1 MKTLSSKIPTRIG
14 NSKKI
19 WPKNH
24 NFKCKNGAGDGA
36 RGVKNDF
43 PFCIF
48 FLYNSILAFSGAYLY
63 RKEQKKRLRH
73 MSSSSSTETKLRCR
87 GSSEDGSSCS
97 AGGRDYL
104 DDQRMSEGIR
114 FLLELL
120 LKLQLLDEPALNW
133 FCCALTVHSPQPT
146 TTTTTATTTTSSSS
160 SSTMSSAS
168 AAAAT
173 PSNAASATGGSD
185 QQQQQ
190 QQHQPQNALHHHHND
205 TESCSSSVESTAEE
219 DRVFLQIGDQLRTAL
234 EHDWAMITKHDR
246 LVSLPATIPVI
257 TILENFVKH
266 YSVRAIS
273 CPSTQIADGTTRRR
287 NSSAKF
293 EKREKDYEKLNN
305 SINLRKEV
313 ADGLRIYFDFTLR
326 DYLLYRQE
334 RDQANV
340 LLSEESLRNFT
351 YVAGAADRQS
361 IDLFT
366 FKSDCADDSQPLQ
379 TMALAPSAAAASSS
393 LSSNVPTG
401 SGGHNNLV
409 VTDANQP
416 AAAEVAAAAE
426 GGSLS
431 AKRRLRSYKTEENE
445 FIFDL
450 SGATAAAHA
459 AGKDCISSVAS
470 TSSGSST
477 PQQQQQQQTNNN
489 QFQANMH
496 LLKGIIPPNLSV
508 SVKAKE
514 MLQSIL
520 SWQIVPSDAPAQP
533 SMIYGAVHL
542 ARLIGK

>member
-1 MKTLSSKIPTRIG
+1 MI
-14 NSKKI
+14 I
-19 WPKNH
+19 WTI
-24 NFKCKNGAGDGA
+24 NG
-36 RGVKNDF
+36 
-43 PFCIF
+43 C
-48 FLYNSILAFSGAYLY
+48 
-63 RKEQKKRLRH
+63 RKVN
-73 MSSSSSTETKLRCR
+73 
-87 GSSEDGSSCS
+87 
-97 AGGRDYL
+97 
-104 DDQRMSEGIR
+104 R

-120 LKLQLLDEPALNW
+120 KLQMLDEPALNW
-133 FCCALTVHSPQPT
+133 FLLCSFTVHSPQPT
-146 TTTTTATTTTSSSS
+146 TTTTASTTTTTTTSSS
-160 SSTMSSAS
+160 TMSYAS

-173 PSNAASATGGSD
+173 PSNAASATGGAD
-185 QQQQQ
+185 QQQQ
-190 QQHQPQNALHHHHND
+190 QQHQPQNALHHHHHND

-234 EHDWAMITKHDR
+234 EHDWAMITKHNR
-246 LVSLPATIPVI
+246 LVTLPASIPVI

-273 CPSTQIADGTTRRR
+273 CPSTQIADGTARRR

-334 RDQANV
+334 RDQANA

-366 FKSDCADDSQPLQ
+366 FKSDCADDSQPSQ
-379 TMALAPSAAAASSS
+379 TQAFAAAAAAASS
-393 LSSNVPTG
+393 LSSNAPTG
-401 SGGHNNLV
+401 NLV

-416 AAAEVAAAAE
+416 AAAEVAAE

-450 SGATAAAHA
+450 SGATAAAAHA

-508 SVKAKE
+508 NVKAKE